1 MINCDPAGMTEH
13 FTVLILLM
21 PLFGALL
28 VTLLGRQR
36 QAACWL
42 TALLALG
49 AASVFAIGN
58 ICCVLAAGS
67 GDLRYRMGG
76 WQESAGYE
84 VGIELRVDMLAA
96 LVVAM
101 VVLVGF
107 INTLFAKTRVVGE
120 MREKVTFFYALKQ
133 LLIVGLCGIVMTNDA
148 FNLYVLIE
156 ITSLTSYA
164 LIAMG
169 NRRAA
174 LSSFNYI
181 IMGTIGASFYLLGVG
196 YLYIKTGT
204 LNIDDIRTVLQSGDL
219 WGHPSVTIAFIL
231 IMLGVWTKMAF
242 FPLHG
247 WLPNAYSYAPGV
259 VGSFMAPLMTKVMVY
274 VMLRVMLWL
283 FGGEYIYSSGLV
295 WGELVIW
302 MSIIAIVAGSFL
314 ALARTD
320 IKKML
325 TYLIV
330 AEVGYMV
337 GGAWLANGAGLAGSM
352 YHILSD
358 AAMTFCLFLA
368 VSIVILRTGD
378 HRLTAF
384 NGLFRSMPLTMIGF
398 TVGGLSMIGL
408 PPTCGFF
415 SKWYLISGGIEAG
428 HWSYVAALL
437 FSSLVNAVIFFR
449 IFERAYFGKLEGVV
463 DEELP
468 DDGDCAPSLTL
479 ERVPFSMLVPL
490 FIAGVS
496 VLLVGLYNETLV
508 SWLKAAI
515 PPL

>member
-1 MINCDPAGMTEH
+1 MTEH
-13 FTVLILLM
+13 YPVLILLV

-28 VTLLGRQR
+28 ATLLGSERQV
-36 QAACWL
+36 ACWF
-42 TALLALG
+42 TALIALG
-49 AASVFAIGN
+49 GSSILAIGN
-58 ICCVLAAGS
+58 ICALLASAEGE
-67 GDLRYRMGG
+67 LRYRMGG
-76 WQESAGYE
+76 WNENSGYE
-84 VGIELRVDMLAA
+84 VGIELRIDMLAA
-96 LVVAM
+96 LVVAA
-101 VVLVGF
+101 VVIVGF
-107 INTLFAKTRVVGE
+107 INTIFAKTRVTGE
-120 MREKVTFFYALKQ
+120 MREKAAFFYALNQ

-204 LNIDDIRTVLQSGDL
+204 LNIDDIHTVLQSGNL
-219 WGHPSVTIAFIL
+219 WGDTSITIAFIL
-231 IMLGVWTKMAF
+231 IMLGLWTKMAL

-274 VMLRVMLWL
+274 VMLRIMLWL

-368 VSIVILRTGD
+368 AAIVILRTGD

-449 IFERAYFGKLEGVV
+449 IFERAYFGNLKGVA
-463 DEELP
+463 DEQLP
-468 DDGDCAPSLTL
+468 DDGDCAPPLTL
-479 ERVPFSMLVPL
+479 ERVPFSMLIPL

-496 VLLVGLYNETLV
+496 VLLVGIYNETLV
-508 SWLKAAI
+508 SWLKAAM

>member
-1 MINCDPAGMTEH
+1 MTEH
-13 FTVLILLM
+13 FSALILLM

-28 VTLLGRQR
+28 ATLLGRER
-36 QAACWL
+36 RTACWL
-42 TALLALG
+42 TALVCM
-49 AASVFAIGN
+49 AASSVFAIGN
-58 ICCVLAAGS
+58 ICQVLASKS

-84 VGIELRVDMLAA
+84 VGIELRVDMLAD

-107 INTLFAKTRVVGE
+107 VNIIFAKTRVGSE
-120 MREKVTFFYALKQ
+120 MKDKVAFFYALKQ

-196 YLYIKTGT
+196 YLYIKTGS
-204 LNIDDIRTVLQSGDL
+204 LNIDDISSVMQSGDL
-219 WGHPSVTIAFIL
+219 WGHPSIMIAFVL
-231 IMLGVWTKMAF
+231 IMLGIWTKMAF

-247 WLPNAYSYAPGV
+247 WMPNAYSYAPGV

-283 FGGEYIYSSGLV
+283 FGGEYVYSSGYV
-295 WGELVIW
+295 WGELIIW
-302 MSIIAIVAGSFL
+302 MAIIAIIAGSFL
-314 ALARTD
+314 ALACTD

-337 GGAWLANGAGLAGSM
+337 GGAWLMDGAGILGSM

-368 VSIVILRTGD
+368 ASIIILRTGD

-384 NGLFRSMPLTMIGF
+384 TGLFRSMPLTMTGF
-398 TVGGLSMIGL
+398 TVGAFSMIGL

-415 SKWYLISGGIEAG
+415 SKWYLISGGIEVG

-449 IFERAYFGKLEGVV
+449 IIERAYFGRV
-463 DEELP
+463 DGIESLP
-468 DDGDCAPSLTL
+468 MDADGSPPAVL
-479 ERVPFSMLVPL
+479 ERVPYSMLLPL
-490 FIAGVS
+490 LIAAGS
-496 VLLVGLYNETLV
+496 VLLVGIYNEVLAG
-508 SWLKAAI
+508 WLKAAI
-515 PPL
+515 PSL

>member
-1 MINCDPAGMTEH
+1 MTEH
-13 FTVLILLM
+13 YTVLILLM
-21 PLFGALL
+21 PLFGAL
-28 VTLLGRQR
+28 VTTLLGRER
-36 QAACWL
+36 QNACWL
-42 TALLALG
+42 TALICMATSSL
-49 AASVFAIGN
+49 FAIGN
-58 ICCVLAAGS
+58 IGRILASGS
-67 GDLRYRMGG
+67 GELRYRMGG
-76 WQESAGYE
+76 WQESRGYE

-107 INTLFAKTRVVGE
+107 VNMIFSKTRVAGE
-120 MREKVTFFYALKQ
+120 MKDKVSFFYTLKQ

-174 LSSFNYI
+174 LSSFNYV

-204 LNIDDIRTVLQSGDL
+204 LNIDDISLRMQHQYGE
-219 WGHPSVTIAFIL
+219 PSLMIAFAL
-231 IMLGVWTKMAF
+231 IMLGIWIKMAF

-247 WLPNAYSYAPGV
+247 WLPNAYSYAPSM

-283 FGGEYIYSSGLV
+283 FEGEYVYSGRLV
-295 WGELVIW
+295 WGELIVW
-302 MSIIAIVAGSFL
+302 MAIIAIVAGSFL
-314 ALARTD
+314 ALACTD

-337 GGAWLANGAGLAGSM
+337 GGAWLADGAGITGSM

-368 VSIVILRTGD
+368 ASIVILRTGD

-384 NGLFRSMPLTMIGF
+384 TGLFRRMPLTMTGF
-398 TVGGLSMIGL
+398 TIGALSMVGL

-415 SKWYLISGGIEAG
+415 SKWYLISGGIDVG

-449 IFERAYFGKLEGVV
+449 IIERAYFGKLEEFGN
-463 DEELP
+463 ESLP
-468 DDGDCAPSLTL
+468 LDADGGPPMTL
-479 ERVPFSMLVPL
+479 DRVPYSMLL
-490 FIAGVS
+490 SLLIASGS
-496 VLLVGLYNETLV
+496 VLLVGIYNETLV
-508 SWLKAAI
+508 GWLKAAI
-515 PPL
+515 PSL

>member
-1 MINCDPAGMTEH
+1 MTEH
-13 FTVLILLM
+13 FPILILLV
-21 PLFGALL
+21 PLFGALI
-28 VTLLGRQR
+28 VVLLGRERPEQ
-36 QAACWL
+36 CWITSL
-42 TALLALG
+42 ISLG
-49 AASVFAIGN
+49 LSSIISLFTIIV
-58 ICCVLAAGS
+58 VLS
-67 GDLRYRMGG
+67 DKVQTIRYRMGG
-76 WQESAGYE
+76 WEPESTVFE
-84 VGIELRVDMLAA
+84 VGIELRVDILAA
-96 LVVAM
+96 LVVFA
-101 VVLVGF
+101 VTFVGF
-107 INTLFAKTRVVGE
+107 VNTIYSKTRAEAEAQG
-120 MREKVTFFYALKQ
+120 KVPFFYALIQ

-174 LSSFNYI
+174 LSSFNYV

-204 LNIDDIRTVLQSGDL
+204 LNIDDIRMVLGNDKLWEHQSII
-219 WGHPSVTIAFIL
+219 VAFIF

-247 WLPNAYSYAPGV
+247 WLPNAYAYAPSMTGT
-259 VGSFMAPLMTKVMVY
+259 FMAPLMTKVMVY
-274 VMLRVMLWL
+274 VMIRVMLWL
-283 FGGEYIYSSGLV
+283 FGDKFVYSDQHV

-302 MSIIAIVAGSFL
+302 MSVIAIVAGSLL

-337 GGAWLANGAGLAGSM
+337 GGAWLGNVTGQAGAF

-358 AAMTFCLFLA
+358 AAMTFCLFIA
-368 VSIVILRTGD
+368 ASIIVLRIGD
-378 HRLTAF
+378 SRVNAF
-384 NGLFRSMPLTMIGF
+384 DNLFRKMPLTMIGF
-398 TVGGLSMIGL
+398 TVGALSMIGL

-415 SKWYLISGGIEAG
+415 SKWYLIRGGIEAG
-428 HWSYVAALL
+428 QWEYVCALI

-449 IFERAYFGKLEGVV
+449 IFERAYFGNIAGVKE
-463 DEELP
+463 DFSPSDSDANP
-468 DDGDCAPSLTL
+468 DISIK
-479 ERVPFSMLVPL
+479 EVPWSMLVPL
-490 FIAGVS
+490 YIASVS
-496 VLLVGLYNETLV
+496 VLLLGIMNRPLFEWIQTA
-508 SWLKAAI
+508 LKMMNT
-515 PPL
+515 